1 MANSYAGISW
11 EELLGRENEEMNLNF
26 LGCARDDKEK
36 AGPAEGE
43 VKANTHLAT
52 HRLTEMGEFKL
63 YEQVTTKPK
72 LRLIFRNK

>member
-1 MANSYAGISW
+1 M
-11 EELLGRENEEMNLNF
+11 
-26 LGCARDDKEK
+26 K

-43 VKANTHLAT
+43 VKANIHLAT

-72 LRLIFRNK
+72 LRLIFRN